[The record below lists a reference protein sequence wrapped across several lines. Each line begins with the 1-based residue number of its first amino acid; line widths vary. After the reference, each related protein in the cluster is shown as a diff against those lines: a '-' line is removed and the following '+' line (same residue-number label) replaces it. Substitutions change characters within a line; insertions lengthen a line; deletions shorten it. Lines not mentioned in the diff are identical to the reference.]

1 MPRIPAEE
9 ERTPAVA
16 VPPRVA
22 APAPAAREQVLALQ
36 ASAGNQAVTR
46 LLAGR
51 ALQRDAQPSADPR
64 KAERVRTGQGNQI
77 TTWLSAI
84 QKLKALRIDA
94 WEKTAHSPEPKP
106 GLAILE
112 AMIAIVSLGLGGVV
126 YGVIEGQLKERI
138 PDLLFEF
145 VALSGLEA
153 GDLAAEA

>member
-9 ERTPAVA
+9 ERTPGVA
-16 VPPRVA
+16 APRGA
-22 APAPAAREQVLALQ
+22 APAPAAREQVRALQ
-36 ASAGNQAVTR
+36 ASAGNQAVAR

-51 ALQRDAQPSADPR
+51 TLQRDAQPGADPR

-112 AMIAIVSLGLGGVV
+112 AMIAIVSL
-126 YGVIEGQLKERI
+126 
-138 PDLLFEF
+138 
-145 VALSGLEA
+145 
-153 GDLAAEA
+153 